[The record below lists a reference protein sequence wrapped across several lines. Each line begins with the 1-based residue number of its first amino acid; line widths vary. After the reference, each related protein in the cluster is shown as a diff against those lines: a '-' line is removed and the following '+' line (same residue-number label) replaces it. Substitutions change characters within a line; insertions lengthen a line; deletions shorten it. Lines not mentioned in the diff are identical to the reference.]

1 MDIPSYHLNFVNEE
15 YDENGILKK
24 FSIKYPDNF
33 NFAYDII
40 DKYGEMEPD
49 RRALMWVDLQGNEKL
64 LTYGDLSKLSN
75 RAANMFRGWGIKKG
89 DKVMLVLKRNYQYWY
104 AIIGLMKIGA
114 IAIPAT
120 HMLTTKDFHYR
131 FQAADVSGVI
141 ATAHAKVAHYI
152 DEADELLGDRRLRV
166 KAIVNGTHE
175 GWHEFDSEIE
185 QYPDV
190 LERIPTKADDLHLLY
205 FTSGTTGY
213 PKMVVHDHTYALAHI
228 QTAKHWQN
236 VDPDGLH
243 LTISDTGWG
252 KACLL
257 YTSPSPRD
265 CS

>member
-40 DKYGEMEPD
+40 DKYGEIEPD

-152 DEADELLGDRRLRV
+152 DEADELLGDRTLRV
-166 KAIVNGTHE
+166 KAIVNGTHAVSYT
-175 GWHEFDSEIE
+175 H
-185 QYPDV
+185 
-190 LERIPTKADDLHLLY
+190 LTLPTKA
-205 FTSGTTGY
+205 
-213 PKMVVHDHTYALAHI
+213 
-228 QTAKHWQN
+228 
-236 VDPDGLH
+236 
-243 LTISDTGWG
+243 
-252 KACLL
+252 
-257 YTSPSPRD
+257 
-265 CS
+265 

>member
-185 QYPDV
+185 Q
-190 LERIPTKADDLHLLY
+190 
-205 FTSGTTGY
+205 
-213 PKMVVHDHTYALAHI
+213 
-228 QTAKHWQN
+228 
-236 VDPDGLH
+236 
-243 LTISDTGWG
+243 
-252 KACLL
+252 
-257 YTSPSPRD
+257 
-265 CS
+265 

>member
-1 MDIPSYHLNFVNEE
+1 MDIPSYHLNFVDEE
-15 YDENGILKK
+15 YDENGMLKK

-104 AIIGLMKIGA
+104 AILGLMKIGA

-120 HMLTTKDFHYR
+120 HMLTTKDFQYR
-131 FQAADVSGVI
+131 FQAADVSAVI
-141 ATAHAKVAHYI
+141 ATAHADVAHYI

-166 KAIVNGTHE
+166 KAIVNGTYE
-175 GWHEFDSEIE
+175 GWYEFDSEIE
-185 QYPDV
+185 QYPDT
-190 LERIPTKADDLHLLY
+190 LERIPTKADELHLLY

-213 PKMVVHDHTYALAHI
+213 PKMVVHDH
-228 QTAKHWQN
+228 
-236 VDPDGLH
+236 
-243 LTISDTGWG
+243 S
-252 KACLL
+252 
-257 YTSPSPRD
+257 
-265 CS
+265 